1 MLVSL
6 AVEDILSEAV
16 ARRLVQNY
24 VPGAEITN
32 VIGLNGIDSV
42 RRQMPKLNQIAQYQG
57 PVLVLADLDRPL
69 GCPVNLVKE
78 MSRALVV
85 SPQLLI
91 RVVVL
96 EIESW
101 IPADRAGIGRWLG
114 AAESVVS
121 RTPERLDDPKR
132 SLVQLA
138 RRSRNRGLREAIAP
152 PHVLGT
158 SRTGPD
164 YNGTVGEFVTQRWN
178 PDAARRYAPSLN
190 RAIARIAGLTT
201 R

>member
-1 MLVSL
+1 MLLSL
-6 AVEDILSEAV
+6 AVEDILSESV
-16 ARRLVQNY
+16 ARRLIHKY
-24 VPGAEITN
+24 APRAEITN
-32 VIGLNGIDSV
+32 VIGLDGIDSV
-42 RRQMPKLNQIAQYQG
+42 KRRIPKLNQIAKYQG

-69 GCPVNLVKE
+69 GCPVNLVRE
-78 MSRALVV
+78 MITGLAV
-85 SPQLLI
+85 SPKLLI

-101 IPADRAGIGRWLG
+101 IMADRMGIGRWLG
-114 AAESVVS
+114 IAENVVS
-121 RTPERLDDPKR
+121 RSPERLDDPKR

-152 PHVLGT
+152 SHVLGT

-164 YNGTVGEFVTQRWN
+164 YNEIVGEFVTQRWN
-178 PDAARRYAPSLN
+178 PDAARRYAPSLD
-190 RAIARIAGLTT
+190 RAIIRISELTV

>member
-16 ARRLVQNY
+16 ARRLVHNY

-42 RRQMPKLNQIAQYQG
+42 KLQMSKLNQIAQHRG

-69 GCPVNLVKE
+69 SCPVNLVRE
-78 MSRALVV
+78 MSRRLVV
-85 SPQLLI
+85 SPKLLI

-101 IPADRAGIGRWLG
+101 ILADRVGIGRWLG
-114 AAESVVS
+114 VAENAVS

-138 RRSRNRGLREAIAP
+138 HRSRNRRLREAIAP

-158 SRTGPD
+158 SRTGPG
-164 YNGTVGEFVTQRWN
+164 YNETVGAFVTEHWD
-178 PDAARRYAPSLN
+178 PDAARSYAPSLN
-190 RAIARIAGLTT
+190 RAITRIAQLKAS
-201 R
+201 